1 MGLAL
6 MKDTAAF
13 IVFFAA
19 VVIVGIIAY
28 LVEGNSGATHDSQKN
43 GTDQ

>member
-6 MKDTAAF
+6 MKDTAVF

-19 VVIVGIIAY
+19 IVVVGIIAY
-28 LVEGNSGATHDSQKN
+28 FVEGNSGATHDSQKN
-43 GTDQ
+43 GADQ

>member
-1 MGLAL
+1 VGEDWMGLAL

-13 IVFFAA
+13 IVFFA
-19 VVIVGIIAY
+19 
-28 LVEGNSGATHDSQKN
+28 THDSQKN